1 MAEGDVRSGRRPCQL
16 ALNLIAFAPSATAPT
31 TATPAVTPP
40 APTATTTATT
50 AVTATATTAAAAEVA
65 TRAAVTATAAAG
77 RTIFLGTRNIHRQR
91 ATVQLGAVHGGNR
104 LLGLFGRGVGD
115 EGKPA

>member
-16 ALNLIAFAPSATAPT
+16 ALNLIAFAPSA
-31 TATPAVTPP
+31 
-40 APTATTTATT
+40 TATTTATT

-91 ATVQLGAVHGGNR
+91 AAVQLGAVHGGNR